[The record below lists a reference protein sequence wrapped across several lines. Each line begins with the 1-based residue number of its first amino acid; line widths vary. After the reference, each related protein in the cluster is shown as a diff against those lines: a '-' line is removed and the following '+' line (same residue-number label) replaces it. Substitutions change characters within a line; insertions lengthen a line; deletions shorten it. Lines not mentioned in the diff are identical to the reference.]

1 MPPHGVVELSTRA
14 TAERVWMAVAAS
26 VASVLRSYPSSGCGC
41 APAPP
46 PSARW
51 MVASWATGRTAV
63 VPQVPCPH
71 ARGVTGAAATAGPT
85 GQVQAGPRRSH
96 GSHGVGRRTERPATG
111 EMARPRAAEIETED
125 VYTDEYTPARV
136 PTAQAVARMREELR
150 DAALRA
156 RRKNEKVLHL
166 PMPFHSPVP
175 YTHRPPLRRR
185 RKP

>member
-1 MPPHGVVELSTRA
+1 
-14 TAERVWMAVAAS
+14 
-26 VASVLRSYPSSGCGC
+26 
-41 APAPP
+41 
-46 PSARW
+46 
-51 MVASWATGRTAV
+51 
-63 VPQVPCPH
+63 
-71 ARGVTGAAATAGPT
+71 
-85 GQVQAGPRRSH
+85 
-96 GSHGVGRRTERPATG
+96 
-111 EMARPRAAEIETED
+111 MARPRAAEIETED